1 MIKKATVKS
10 YFIAPFFMLSF
21 QLYGEE
27 HIIKGNVI
35 DSKKNQPLGYCNV
48 SVMNTSIGTQT
59 NEQGN
64 FKIVLPE
71 NLQQSKLIFSFMG
84 YKADTLQVDTSITEC
99 HIILKDIHTN
109 LDEIIITA
117 FSHASEVSENPS
129 DIKMV
134 SQKKLEQSNETNIIE
149 SLSKNVAGLN
159 SLKTGPNVSKP
170 YIRGLGYNR
179 VMVLY
184 DGVPQEGQQ
193 FEDEEVLAVDMYAVE
208 SAEVILGPSSL
219 RYGPEALAGTINI
232 IPSVPTD
239 TDKKIHGKFVSE
251 YQSNNGLTGNGLQLN
266 YGSQHWT
273 AVARGSFRIAK
284 NFSNK
289 IDGKVYNTG
298 FREINASASLIYKR
312 SNGYSDLN
320 FTIYDNKQGIPDG
333 SRDSLTRKFTKPVF
347 DDPQD
352 DLLTRPIVSD
362 AELNSYALSPIYQHI
377 MHFRAYSKSEYNF
390 NNGSRINAIIS
401 FQQNQRK
408 EHDFP
413 IQKDLLGV
421 SMYLNSYCYDVLY
434 QYKKIHNITFSTG
447 INGAFQTN
455 KNKDAHDIPIPD
467 YKLFDG
473 GIYSLAKW
481 NQKKWTVTGGVR
493 FDGRFIKG
501 NNFYTRED
509 STTELLSRVYVPDTA
524 NAELLFPAFKKT
536 YLGISSNIGATY
548 KASENIILKL
558 NLAQGFRPPHVS
570 EFASNGLD
578 GSAHSYFIG
587 KGDLKSE
594 FNWQVDFG
602 AIFNYKDVNASLTVF
617 NNYIKNYIYLVQL
630 VDNNGNPIELIPDNK
645 TFQYQQSN
653 ADLVGMECMVD
664 VHPEAVKGF
673 SVLNNF
679 SMVYGFNKD
688 AKYKNKGIDGE
699 YLPSI
704 PPIRLLTTLRQEI
717 KINTKILPKI
727 SLKVES
733 DFSAAQKRYLSLNN
747 TETAT
752 SAYIL
757 LNAGI
762 NFTFQYSKRLP
773 LQLQFEVSN
782 LLNKAYQSNL
792 NRLKYFEYYSESP
805 TGYTGIYSMGRN
817 FTLKLLLPF

>member
-1 MIKKATVKS
+1 MNRKTTIRL
-10 YFIAPFFMLSF
+10 YFIATFLIFSSHLF
-21 QLYGEE
+21 AEE
-27 HIIKGNVI
+27 HIIRGYVS
-35 DSKKNQPLGYCNV
+35 DSKKKPLIYCNI
-48 SVMNTSIGTQT
+48 SVLNTSIGTET
-59 NEQGN
+59 DEHGN
-64 FKIVLPE
+64 YKIVLPE
-71 NLQQSKLIFSFMG
+71 NLQQPKLIFSYTG
-84 YKADTLQVDTSITEC
+84 YKTDTLRVYPSTTEYN
-99 HIILKDIHTN
+99 ISLKDIRTN
-109 LDEIIITA
+109 LDEITVTA
-117 FSHASEVSENPS
+117 VSHAQEISENPS
-129 DIKMV
+129 AIKMV
-134 SQKKLEQSNETNIIE
+134 SQKKLEQTNETNIIE
-149 SLSKNVAGLN
+149 SLAKNVAGLN

-184 DGVPQEGQQ
+184 DGVPQEGKQ
-193 FEDEEVLAVDMYAVE
+193 FEDEEVLAVDMYSIE

-232 IPSVPTD
+232 IPLVLTETD
-239 TDKKIHGKFVSE
+239 HKIHGRFISE
-251 YQSNNGLTGNGLQLN
+251 YQSNNGLIGNGLQLN
-266 YGSQHWT
+266 YGNTHWT
-273 AVARGSFRIAK
+273 AVARGSYRIAK

-298 FREINASASLIYKR
+298 FREINASASLIYKS

-333 SRDSLTRKFTKPVF
+333 SRDSLSRRFTKPVF

-352 DLLTRPIVSD
+352 DLLTRPVVSE

-377 MHFRAYSKSEYNF
+377 RHFRVYSKSEYNF

-413 IQKDLLGV
+413 VQRDLLGV

-434 QYKKIHNITFSTG
+434 QYKKIHGITFSTG

-467 YKLFDG
+467 YKLFES

-481 NQKKWTVTGGVR
+481 NYKKWTIFGGVR
-493 FDGRFIKG
+493 FDARFVKG
-501 NNFYTRED
+501 NDFYTRED
-509 STTELLSRVYVPDTA
+509 ITTELLSRVFVPDTA

-536 YLGISSNIGATY
+536 YFGMSSNIGATY

-602 AIFNYKDVNASLTVF
+602 AMFNYKDVSVSLTVF

-630 VDNNGNPIELIPDNK
+630 VDDNGIPIELIPDNK

-664 VHPEAVKGF
+664 VHPEAAKGF
-673 SVLNNF
+673 SIVNNF

-688 AKYKNKGIDGE
+688 ARYKNKGIDGE

-704 PPIRLLTTLRQEI
+704 PPIRLLTTARQEI
-717 KINTKILPKI
+717 KIKSKVIPKI

-733 DFSAAQKRYLSLNN
+733 DFNAAQKRYLSLNS
-747 TETAT
+747 TETAS
-752 SAYIL
+752 SAYVL
-757 LNAGI
+757 LGAGI
-762 NFTFQYSKRLP
+762 NFTFQYSKRSS

-817 FTLKLLLPF
+817 FTLKLVLPF